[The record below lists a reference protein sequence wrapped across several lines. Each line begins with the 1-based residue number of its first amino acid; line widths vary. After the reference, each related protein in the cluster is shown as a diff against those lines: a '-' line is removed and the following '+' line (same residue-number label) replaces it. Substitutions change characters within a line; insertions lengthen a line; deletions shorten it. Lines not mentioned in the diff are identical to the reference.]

1 MDKDRVKGKVE
12 DIKGRVKRQ
21 AGEWTDNEK
30 LQAEGAGDQ
39 IKGKAQN
46 AVGKV
51 KDAGRDLGDKAQ
63 SEMDRMRGKADRKA
77 EEHAEEKNIERDR
90 NRRVA

>member
-21 AGEWTDNEK
+21 AGEWTGDKE
-30 LQAEGAGDQ
+30 LQAEGTGDQ
-39 IKGKAQN
+39 IKGKVQN
-46 AVGKV
+46 TVGKA
-51 KDAGRDLGDKAQ
+51 KDAGRDLADKAQ
-63 SEMDRMRGKADRKA
+63 AEMDRMRGKADRKA
-77 EEHAEEKNIERDR
+77 EEHQENEAERDR

>member
-1 MDKDRVKGKVE
+1 MDKDRVKGKLE
-12 DIKGRVKRQ
+12 DMKGRVKRQ

-30 LQAEGAGDQ
+30 LQGEGAADQ
-39 IKGKAQN
+39 VKGKAQN

-51 KDAGRDLGDKAQ
+51 KDAARDASDKARD
-63 SEMDRMRGKADRKA
+63 EADRLRGKADRKA
-77 EEHAEEKNIERDR
+77 EEHDENDR

>member
-1 MDKDRVKGKVE
+1 MDKDRIKGKLE

-21 AGEWTDNEK
+21 AGEWTDNPD
-30 LQAEGAGDQ
+30 LQAEGAGEQ

-46 AVGKV
+46 TVGKV
-51 KDAGRDLGDKAQ
+51 KDAARDVSQQARD
-63 SEMDRMRGKADRKA
+63 EMDRMRGKADRKA
-77 EEHAEEKNIERDR
+77 EEHHEKELKEKDR